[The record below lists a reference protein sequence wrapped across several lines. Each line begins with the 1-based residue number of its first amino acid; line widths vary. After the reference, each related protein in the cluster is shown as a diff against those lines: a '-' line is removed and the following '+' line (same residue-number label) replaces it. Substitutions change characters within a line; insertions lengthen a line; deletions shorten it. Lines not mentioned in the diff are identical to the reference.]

1 MTSGSR
7 HRIRVAAA
15 LTTGAALLT
24 AAGCAPA
31 VQTSGCPG
39 WAYFGSAEARY
50 EVAEAVITT
59 ASTRASGTQSVFSV
73 AASAYMV
80 TVDETEK
87 GPFIAGETIR
97 VVSMP
102 DACSGTDLYPDGDP
116 MDTDQPLRLYLRS
129 GNGFWATL
137 TPLEGAE
144 PIEE

>member
-7 HRIRVAAA
+7 GRIRFAAT
-15 LTTGAALLT
+15 LTIGAALLT
-24 AAGCAPA
+24 DAGCAPA

-39 WAYFGSAEARY
+39 WAYSGSAEARY
-50 EVAEAVITT
+50 EAAEAVITT
-59 ASTRASGTQSVFSV
+59 LSPRASGTQEVFDV

-87 GPFIAGETIR
+87 GSPIAGETLR
-97 VVSMP
+97 VASTP
-102 DACSGTDLYPDGDP
+102 DSCSGTNLYPDGDP
-116 MDTDQPLRLYLRS
+116 MDTNQPLRLYLSS